1 MPYSFCLVLLDVK
14 TVTGRSSR
22 ISVTNCRPSSTV
34 PTTSTPSTRNEGVGG
49 LLTSVSRAPASTSS
63 RSATSIADPLVSASP
78 TPRRCVPSPNPSL
91 ADRYRPRF
99 PQGSVT
105 VPPHS
110 LDLES
115 SSEYTLSTP
124 RSAPA
129 RGHSGVPNDSGV
141 SSGPWC
147 FIRPLVLH
155 FECAL
160 RTCPPETRR
169 YGLTS
174 REGLSPPSLVYDVCL
189 TQS

>member
-1 MPYSFCLVLLDVK
+1 VK
-14 TVTGRSSR
+14 TVTSRSSR

-49 LLTSVSRAPASTSS
+49 LLTSMSRVPGSTSP
-63 RSATSIADPLVSASP
+63 RSATSIADPLVSASA

-99 PQGSVT
+99 PEGSVT
-105 VPPHS
+105 VPLHS

-115 SSEYTLSTP
+115 NSEYTLSTP

-141 SSGPWC
+141 SSRPRC
-147 FIRPLVLH
+147 FIPPPVFHPAPGVSFRLRSPNLPTGNPGVRPDLQGRLIPAV
-155 FECAL
+155 F
-160 RTCPPETRR
+160 
-169 YGLTS
+169 GL
-174 REGLSPPSLVYDVCL
+174 
-189 TQS
+189 